1 VSTMAEKFYNE
12 MRRKYYI
19 TPKSY
24 LDCVNLYI
32 SLLNEKRIE
41 SIAAQD
47 RFLNGLNKLKETN
60 ELIATMKV
68 FFQKNLKYLKMKIKK
83 YY

>member
-1 VSTMAEKFYNE
+1 MADKFFNE

-32 SLLNEKRIE
+32 TLLGEKRVE
-41 SIAAQD
+41 SIVAQD
-47 RFLNGLNKLKETN
+47 RFLNGLLKLKETN

-68 FFQKNLKYLKMKIKK
+68 SYNYKINV
-83 YY
+83 Y

>member
-1 VSTMAEKFYNE
+1 MADKFYAE
-12 MRRKYYI
+12 LRRKYYI

-32 SLLNEKRIE
+32 VLLDEKRIE

-68 FFQKNLKYLKMKIKK
+68 RCLTQPKEDLGHV
-83 YY
+83 

>member
-1 VSTMAEKFYNE
+1 MADKFFNE

-32 SLLNEKRIE
+32 TLLSEKRIE

-47 RFLNGLNKLKETN
+47 RFLNGLQKLKETN
-60 ELIATMKV
+60 ELIASMKV
-68 FFQKNLKYLKMKIKK
+68 FFSKIS
-83 YY
+83 